1 MKAKGGPTRYFQGV
15 PNNTVLPCLCH
26 LFLLLTINQ
35 CTLKNVYTHTL
46 DKYGFIQNGKYSSI
60 PTLYPSNSCHYRV
73 STSHIPSSVT
83 AAAPQPHYVSSKS
96 HYLFSP
102 RSSAESSKPVTSCSV
117 LPVCTCYG
125 LRAACCL
132 LSVCTGV
139 LSKRISLSLPP
150 VRLLR
155 EAKNSKNTSIIA
167 RFLLLY
173 TVFVCCML

>member
-1 MKAKGGPTRYFQGV
+1 M
-15 PNNTVLPCLCH
+15 
-26 LFLLLTINQ
+26 
-35 CTLKNVYTHTL
+35 YTHTL
-46 DKYGFIQNGKYSSI
+46 DTYVFIQNRNVSSI

-83 AAAPQPHYVSSKS
+83 AAAPQPHYVSRKS

-132 LSVCTGV
+132 LSVCTAV

-150 VRLLR
+150 VRLPR
-155 EAKNSKNTSIIA
+155 EAKTPKIPILSHVFSFFTLYSFVVRYNGSLPSAVVSQSQDSVKTDQSFCFICLLIA
-167 RFLLLY
+167 S
-173 TVFVCCML
+173 

>member
-1 MKAKGGPTRYFQGV
+1 M
-15 PNNTVLPCLCH
+15 
-26 LFLLLTINQ
+26 
-35 CTLKNVYTHTL
+35 YTHTL
-46 DKYGFIQNGKYSSI
+46 DTYVFIQNRNVSSI

-83 AAAPQPHYVSSKS
+83 AAAPQPHYVSRKS

-132 LSVCTGV
+132 LSVCTAV

-150 VRLLR
+150 VRLPR
-155 EAKNSKNTSIIA
+155 EAKNPQKNQYYRTFSASLHCI
-167 RFLLLY
+167 RLLY
-173 TVFVCCML
+173 VITDLYHPLWSANHKTV

>member
-1 MKAKGGPTRYFQGV
+1 MYIKKM
-15 PNNTVLPCLCH
+15 
-26 LFLLLTINQ
+26 
-35 CTLKNVYTHTL
+35 YTHTL
-46 DKYGFIQNGKYSSI
+46 DTYVFIQNRNVSSI

-83 AAAPQPHYVSSKS
+83 AAAPQPHYVSRKS

-125 LRAACCL
+125 LKAACCL
-132 LSVCTGV
+132 LSVCTAV

-150 VRLLR
+150 VRLPR
-155 EAKNSKNTSIIA
+155 EAKTPKNTNIIA

-173 TVFVCCML
+173 TVFVCCTL